1 MLFRIVV
8 LLAIC
13 KNVQYVTFRKMTC
26 LNLPP
31 LFFFVEMY
39 EIQCGCS
46 YLAVQAADPV
56 HSQPKPEGC
65 TQLWPIPA
73 GLQWQGWKVFG

>member
-1 MLFRIVV
+1 MIFKKI
-8 LLAIC
+8 
-13 KNVQYVTFRKMTC
+13 T
-26 LNLPP
+26 LPNPFPSFP
-31 LFFFVEMY
+31 LVSLEMY

-56 HSQPKPEGC
+56 HSQPEPEGC

-73 GLQWQGWKVFG
+73 SLQRQGWQVSG